1 MTTSGLLTM
10 SRKEL
15 DRVEWMLRVH
25 ERRMTQAQAAEHL
38 GLSLR
43 QVERLY
49 RAYKAHGAPGLVSK
63 KRGQPSARRLCAALR
78 DQAVALVRDKYGDFG
93 PTLACEKL
101 IEVHGLVVSV
111 ETLRQWMIDAA
122 IWLPRNRRLGRVH
135 QPRSR
140 RPCLG
145 ELVQIDGSDHEWF
158 EARGPRCVLLVFI
171 DDATGRLMQLRFVQS
186 ESTFDYFDA
195 TRAYLLKHG
204 RPVAFYS
211 DKHTIFRVGAKE
223 PRGGDGTTQFGRAMA
238 ELNIDILCANSP
250 QAKGRVERANK
261 TLQDRLVK
269 ELRLR
274 GIDSVEAGNAFLPA
288 FAEDFDARFA
298 RLPANPHDAHRPLRA
313 EDSLDDIFR
322 WKEQRKLTRNL
333 TLHYRR
339 SLYLVQDTAPARAAA
354 GKMVDVHEAEDGSV
368 IIRHGSDVLAA
379 AVFHKEGHVTQQDID
394 SNKYLARVLE
404 HVREGQLARD
414 EQTLRNPKP
423 SLRQKERLRAEMKLR
438 KAGPSEAPTL
448 TRSATHAR

>member
-1 MTTSGLLTM
+1 MSTTGLLTM

-15 DRVEWMLRVH
+15 DRTEWMLRVH
-25 ERRMTQAQAAEHL
+25 ERRMTQAQVAEHL

-49 RAYKAHGAPGLVSK
+49 RAYKAHGASGLISK
-63 KRGQPSARRLCAALR
+63 KRGRPSERQLSVALR
-78 DQAVALVRDKYGDFG
+78 NDAVTLVRDKYGDFG

-101 IEVHGLVVSV
+101 AEVHGLVVSV
-111 ETLRQWMIDAA
+111 ETVRKWMTEAG
-122 IWLPRNRRLGRVH
+122 IWLPRSRRLPRAH
-135 QPRSR
+135 QPRAR

-145 ELVQIDGSDHEWF
+145 ELVQLDGSDHEWF
-158 EARGPRCVLLVFI
+158 EGRGPRCVLLVFI
-171 DDATGRLMQLRFVQS
+171 DDATGRLMQLRFVRS

-195 TRAYLLKHG
+195 TRAYLEKHG

-211 DKHTIFRVGAKE
+211 DKHSIFRVGAKE
-223 PRGGDGTTQFGRAMA
+223 PRGGDGITQFGRAMS

-274 GIDSVEAGNAFLPA
+274 GIDSIEAGNAFLPA
-288 FAEDFDARFA
+288 FAAEFDARFA
-298 RLPANPHDAHRPLRA
+298 RLPASPHDAHRPLRS
-313 EDSLDDIFR
+313 EDNLDEVFR

-333 TLHYRR
+333 TIHYRR
-339 SLYLVQDTAPARAAA
+339 SLYVVEDTAPARAAA
-354 GKMVDVHEAEDGSV
+354 GKLVDVQESGDAKV
-368 IIRHGSDVLAA
+368 IIRHEGNVLAA
-379 AVFHKEGHVTQQDID
+379 AVLRKDGHVTQQDIE

-404 HVREGQLARD
+404 HIRESQLARD
-414 EQTLRNPKP
+414 EETLRNPKL
-423 SLRQKERLRAEMKLR
+423 SLRQKERLRADMVLR
-438 KAGPSEAPTL
+438 KAEPRPPAPL
-448 TRSATHAR
+448 GAVERAP